1 MAGLVS
7 SNSSFQ
13 IDYFNNKVIC
23 DLVEMQH
30 TGMFALLD
38 EACFIVGTVTD
49 MVCVVGGG
57 GDKGVL

>member
-1 MAGLVS
+1 MTAS
-7 SNSSFQ
+7 SLLYLYLQ

-30 TGMFALLD
+30 SGMFALLD

-49 MVCVVGGG
+49 MVCVRWEE
-57 GDKGVL
+57 GDKCAL